1 MVPSTCRVSEPG
13 KVRNGIVTREDE
25 GEKMKSK
32 AVVVALLVLMLCG
45 CGPKVVI
52 EPVGERSVGGQD
64 VQVEEIRFRSGTFRL
79 VGDLRL
85 PVGDGPFPAI
95 IMVHGDGP
103 VARDGYRT
111 TYMPPM
117 EIFLRNGYAVFS
129 WDKPGS
135 GESTGKFNRKGVW
148 DVLSRRAE
156 ILVDGIGVLAE
167 HPAIDPA
174 RIGLWGISQA
184 GWVMPL
190 ALEETDNVAFMIVV
204 SGGAESSPE
213 QMAYQLGQQV
223 ACGGGSEEQAAL
235 VEQYWAQSSNATS
248 YDEYREAME
257 ILIGIPRFK
266 DHTGVTLRIAEQH
279 DWKPY
284 PRDLDKYVDPMDV
297 IEHTT
302 IPVLAFFG
310 ELDKNIDPVQGAEAY
325 EAALRK
331 AGNQAASIVVIP
343 GVTHTLVPAETGCL
357 NESWG
362 SELAPEYLETLE
374 SWLQHLSR

>member
-1 MVPSTCRVSEPG
+1 
-13 KVRNGIVTREDE
+13 
-25 GEKMKSK
+25 MKSK
-32 AVVVALLVLMLCG
+32 AAIVALVVLVLCS
-45 CGPKVVI
+45 CRPKVVI
-52 EPVGERSVGGQD
+52 EPVGERSIGGQ
-64 VQVEEIRFRSGTFRL
+64 VVRVEEIRFRSGRFRV

-85 PVGDGPFPAI
+85 PAGDGPFPAI

-103 VARDGYRT
+103 ITRDGYPT
-111 TYMPPM
+111 TYQPAM

-156 ILVDGIGVLAE
+156 ILVDGIGALVE
-167 HPAIDPA
+167 QPTIDPA

-190 ALEETDNVAFMIVV
+190 ALERTDNVAFMIVV
-204 SGGAESSPE
+204 SGGAEASSE
-213 QMAYQLGQQV
+213 QMAYQLGQKV
-223 ACGGGSEEQAAL
+223 ACAGGSAEQAAL
-235 VEQYWAQSSNATS
+235 VERYWAQSSNAAS

-257 ILIGIPRFK
+257 ILVEIPRFQ
-266 DHTGVTLRIAEQH
+266 DHTGITLRIAEQD

-284 PRDLDKYVDPMDV
+284 PRDTDRFVDPLDV
-297 IEHTT
+297 IGHTT

-325 EAALRK
+325 EAALQE
-331 AGNQAASIVVIP
+331 AGNQDYSIVAIP
-343 GVTHTLVPAETGCL
+343 GMAHTLVPAETGCL
-357 NESWG
+357 NEPWG

-374 SWLQHLSR
+374 AWLQHLSQ